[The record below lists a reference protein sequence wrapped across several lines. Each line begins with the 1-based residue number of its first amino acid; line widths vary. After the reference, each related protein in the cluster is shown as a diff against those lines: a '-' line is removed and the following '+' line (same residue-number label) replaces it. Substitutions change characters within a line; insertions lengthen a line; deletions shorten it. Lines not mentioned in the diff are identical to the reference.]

1 MRSLSLYTSLGFD
14 VTASC
19 VVMSGKP
26 RSGPV
31 DGVEVR
37 PLAEDDLDECEALCK
52 KVHGFARTGALRDA
66 LAGVRAVRGACATG
80 GSSPTRRRSRS
91 GRWRTASPRPRTT

>member
-14 VTASC
+14 VTDPC

-37 PLAEDDLDECEALCK
+37 PLQQSDLDECGELCK
-52 KVHGFARTGALRDA
+52 KVHGFERTGSLRDSS
-66 LAGVRAVRGACATG
+66 GVRASRG
-80 GSSPTRRRSRS
+80 
-91 GRWRTASPRPRTT
+91 RP

>member
-14 VTASC
+14 VTDPC

-31 DGVEVR
+31 
-37 PLAEDDLDECEALCK
+37 AA
-52 KVHGFARTGALRDA
+52 
-66 LAGVRAVRGACATG
+66 
-80 GSSPTRRRSRS
+80 SR
-91 GRWRTASPRPRTT
+91 